1 MSENIIEGIGAVL
14 SQAREAKGLSV
25 SDVAEK
31 LKLTPRQIEAIEA
44 EDLSRL
50 PSPVFVRGFVRNY
63 ARLVEVPMEEIPA
76 AVESSIKPTATIT
89 AHSEDV
95 VISTSPMRRWLLLP
109 LAGLALFMILVA
121 VLYNWLRQGEEAYL
135 PAATASQP
143 ATRIQAV
150 PLPAVQS
157 PPQTAVPVAQ
167 DVPVPP
173 PNTNGATPPST
184 VAVPAA
190 PASPPAVAAS
200 VPTTPAALAPAV
212 STKPVPVVPVTPQ
225 TTVAPAV
232 APVAA
237 SPVRTN
243 GGNAYEYGDAMAA
256 GHVVRVSAVDED
268 SWVEVAS
275 GDGRRYSQLLRAG
288 DQMTVHGV
296 SPIQL
301 VVGNGAHT
309 RVVYDGKHVD
319 LQPYTGDKVA
329 RVNLK

>member
-190 PASPPAVAAS
+190 PASPPAVAA
-200 VPTTPAALAPAV
+200 LAPAV
-212 STKPVPVVPVTPQ
+212 STKPVPAVPVTPQ
-225 TTVAPAV
+225 TTV